1 MTSVLWGNSRPFLD
15 ADKVRELLDK
25 KCWTII
31 KLSMLSGVPD
41 SVISKALHYK
51 TKPRDETVEW
61 LADTLGVTPNE
72 IRIEAEDAT
81 DEQKQAYERFRQQ
94 RSKRS

>member
-1 MTSVLWGNSRPFLD
+1 MTSVLWGNGRPFLD

-25 KCWTII
+25 KGWTII
-31 KLSMLSGVPD
+31 KLSVMSGVSD
-41 SVISKALHYK
+41 SVISKSLHYK
-51 TKPRDETVEW
+51 AKPRDETVEW

-72 IRIEAEDAT
+72 TRIEAENAT
-81 DEQKQAYERFRQQ
+81 AEQKQAYERFRQQ